1 MSEQPGGEIILYQR
15 DNAPA
20 IDVRL
25 DGDTVWLSQQQLADL
40 FQTSRTNVVEHI
52 ANIYAEGELSQEAT
66 CREFRQVR
74 TEGTREVARTLPFY
88 NLDLIISLGY
98 RVRSRIATSFRIW
111 ATERLREYLVKGFT
125 MDDARLKNLGGG
137 SYWKELLERIR
148 DIRSSERVLY
158 RQVLDLYATSVD
170 YDPKAEASVIF
181 FKTVQNKL
189 HYAAHGQ
196 TAAEVV
202 AARADAG
209 KPFMGLLSF
218 SGNQPTKADVAVAK
232 NYLDAD
238 ELKRLNTLVSAYF
251 DAAEFRAMNHEP
263 TYMKDWLAHLEQLIV
278 AMGGKTLQ
286 GAGHIGLVF
295 AAQALANALS
305 RIPFGRLS
313 DRIADRGTLVIGGL
327 AGLAAALGLAG
338 LCTSLPG
345 LLGCAALLGVSMGVA
360 FTALAALIAD
370 VVPHEL
376 RGMAMGGYNSCIY
389 LGMMTSA
396 ARMGALISRFGFA
409 PGFLVAGAVT
419 IATTLVFRTFYRRTA
434 SAPA

>member
-1 MSEQPGGEIILYQR
+1 MSEQPAGEIILYQR
-15 DNAPA
+15 GDAPA

-52 ANIYAEGELSQEAT
+52 GNIYAEGELSQEAT

-74 TEGTREVARTLPFY
+74 TEGSRQVTRTLPFY

-98 RVRSRIATSFRIW
+98 RVKSTLATQFRIW

-137 SYWKELLERIR
+137 SYWKELLDRIR
-148 DIRSSERVLY
+148 DIRSSEKVLY

-170 YDPKAEASVIF
+170 YDPKAEASVVF
-181 FKTVQNKL
+181 FKAVQNKL

-202 AARADAG
+202 RQRADAG

-218 SGNQPTKADVAVAK
+218 SGKQPTKAEVTNAK
-232 NYLDAD
+232 NYLNAD

-263 TYMKDWLAHLEQLIV
+263 TYMKDWLAHLEQLIL
-278 AMGGKTLQ
+278 AMGGKALE
-286 GAGHIGLVF
+286 GAGKVSHQQAIAHAETEYARFRAQLAEQPSEVE
-295 AAQALANALS
+295 AA
-305 RIPFGRLS
+305 
-313 DRIADRGTLVIGGL
+313 
-327 AGLAAALGLAG
+327 
-338 LCTSLPG
+338 
-345 LLGCAALLGVSMGVA
+345 
-360 FTALAALIAD
+360 
-370 VVPHEL
+370 
-376 RGMAMGGYNSCIY
+376 Y
-389 LGMMTSA
+389 LETVKTVQKQITGKKKS
-396 ARMGALISRFGFA
+396 
-409 PGFLVAGAVT
+409 
-419 IATTLVFRTFYRRTA
+419 
-434 SAPA
+434 